1 MLGLYQ
7 CGTLRGTGNKLKTE
21 KADSCG
27 FGSQRSV
34 ISQVPGVCYTWSM
47 RANSVGKESVEAKNA
62 YLAGFID
69 GDGSIMA
76 IIERHKE
83 KRFGFRVRIVL
94 KITQK
99 HKEDVSFL
107 PKLTRCGTICKN
119 GKTFDWK
126 TRDQTDV
133 ARVLASVQPYSRVK
147 RRQIDIALK
156 ILRAPIECKEDLLA
170 IATLADTLS
179 RCNVRSNN
187 RRKNYATKIQTHF
200 SSND

>member
-1 MLGLYQ
+1 
-7 CGTLRGTGNKLKTE
+7 
-21 KADSCG
+21 
-27 FGSQRSV
+27 
-34 ISQVPGVCYTWSM
+34 M
-47 RANSVGKESVEAKNA
+47 RANSVGKENVEVTYA

-99 HKEDVSFL
+99 HKEDVQFL
-107 PKLTRCGTICKN
+107 SKLTLCGTVCKN

-126 TRDQTDV
+126 TRDQKEV
-133 ARVLASVQPYSRVK
+133 ARVLKNVQPYSRVK
-147 RRQIDIALK
+147 RRQIDLALT
-156 ILRAPIECKEDLLA
+156 ILQAPIESRKDLLDV
-170 IATLADTLS
+170 ATVADALS
-179 RCNVRSNN
+179 RLNVRSNN
-187 RRKNYATKIQTHF
+187 RRKNYVTKIQTFF